1 MAAWVE
7 LEKIVRTLTS
17 MIAIASVMGMTAN
30 AAAQD
35 REAEFH
41 ALIEA
46 NTYRISWD
54 GQQLT
59 GEGAEW
65 LSAEIAAA
73 HYFMIGERHATAD
86 VPAIASHLFEVAAM
100 EGYSHAVLEM
110 GPIMGAELNAFLA
123 ENGADALAGAMQ
135 DPIYRDAMAFLGFQ
149 EEQTFVADA
158 YRAGLEIA
166 GLDQEFILA
175 GEFHLRRLEAGV
187 QTHAQQDAV
196 NALRAV
202 ADTEQYFVGAADPAL
217 YEALETAFA
226 GHADTVLA
234 DTAEALRITNAIY
247 RPFLVGGPTSWSNVE
262 RENYVKTNWYWMNQ
276 ALAAPGEPG
285 PRMTFKWGGLHSGP
299 SIDSHAR
306 ISLGTFIED
315 WATVHGVT
323 AFNLGMDCNAGQ
335 SLSTGGMDHVPQ
347 ACVSWF
353 LSAGGGQN
361 ASAGVEAQTFSPH
374 LQDAQEIVLID
385 FRPVRERL
393 REWRFLT
400 PGERNM
406 IAGYD
411 AYMAIPGTRP
421 ATMATSD

>member
-1 MAAWVE
+1 M
-7 LEKIVRTLTS
+7 RTLTS
-17 MIAIASVMGMTAN
+17 IIAIAAATGLTASV
-30 AAAQD
+30 AAQD

-46 NTYRISWD
+46 NTHRIAWD
-54 GQQLT
+54 GEQLT
-59 GEGAEW
+59 GAGAEW
-65 LSAEIAAA
+65 LASEIEVA

-86 VPAIASHLFEVAAM
+86 VPEIAAHLFELAAAD
-100 EGYSHAVLEM
+100 GYSHAVLEM
-110 GPIMGAELNAFLA
+110 GPIMGAELNSFLEA
-123 ENGADALAGAMQ
+123 NGADALAGALQ
-135 DPIYRDAMAFLGFQ
+135 DPVFRDAMALLSME
-149 EEQTFVADA
+149 EEQEFVADA
-158 YRAGLEIA
+158 YRAGLQIA
-166 GLDQEFILA
+166 GLDQEFILS
-175 GEFHLRRLEAGV
+175 GEYHLRRLEAGV
-187 QTHAQQDAV
+187 QTDAQLDAV
-196 NALRAV
+196 NALRTV
-202 ADTEQYFVGAADPAL
+202 AEGEQYFVGAADPAL
-217 YEALETAFA
+217 YEALEAAFA
-226 GHADTVLA
+226 GHADSGLA

-276 ALAAPGEPG
+276 ELAAPGEPG

-323 AFNLGMDCNAGQ
+323 SFNLGMDCNAGE
-335 SLSTGGMDHVPQ
+335 SLSTGGMEHVPQ

-361 ASAGVEAQTFSPH
+361 ATAGADDQTFSRH
-374 LQDAQEIVLID
+374 LQGVEEIVLID

-393 REWRFLT
+393 REWRFLSQ
-400 PGERNM
+400 GERNM

-411 AYMAIPGTRP
+411 VYMAIPGTRT
-421 ATMATSD
+421 ATMAGSE